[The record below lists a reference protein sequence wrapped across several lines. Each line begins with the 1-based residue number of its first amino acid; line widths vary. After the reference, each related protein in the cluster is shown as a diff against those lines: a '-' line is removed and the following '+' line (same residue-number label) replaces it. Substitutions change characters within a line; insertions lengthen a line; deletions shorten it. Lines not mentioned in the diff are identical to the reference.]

1 MNINSIK
8 DKMNELL
15 DKAYKAGYNDGID
28 FSEEA
33 HACAADY
40 KPDNDDYIN
49 CIRNP
54 EEPERNCANCDHL
67 YHNDD
72 GYSFCDYINNCE
84 MDRKLWKLKQKH
96 IEEHDCS
103 TCGHADGTFESL
115 KNYCKFCAHGSCW
128 VPKTNEKITT
138 NDEADDTINIGD
150 EVEFEGHTGVVV
162 RVRRYKFMN
171 TYDVLCDSGN
181 YWSGI
186 SWEINEMTAKK
197 TGRHFDQVAELYEK
211 MKED

>member
-8 DKMNELL
+8 DKMNELI
-15 DKAYKAGYNDGID
+15 DKAYKLGYNDGIN

-40 KPDNDDYIN
+40 KPDEDDFIN

-54 EEPERNCANCDHL
+54 EEPERSCTNV
-67 YHNDD
+67 
-72 GYSFCDYINNCE
+72 
-84 MDRKLWKLKQKH
+84 
-96 IEEHDCS
+96 EEHDCS